1 LPKPFEPRWFSFVV
15 DDPLAEEHAAVMA
28 FVEEALR
35 RAGHRYYEM
44 TDLKT
49 ISSGVAL
56 LGGDAERARRIVVA
70 ATIQARHLDRE
81 ADRLR
86 ATGDSEFDRVNV
98 HLRPEWAGVWGRRR
112 QAGAVI
118 HTLLRRSLP
127 LRRDDLVLLA
137 NWCIESQNLS
147 KYSYPLGAIA
157 RAFIRHAEAH
167 GLDEDLEAVLR
178 RFANELRGAG
188 GTAEK
193 RLATTIDGI
202 CPPSDVLKSPAA
214 KTPCLP
220 PPRPAPA
227 GSPFVLRPL
236 KRLGGIAGEDSEPTT
251 TLLEPDRFAMP
262 DDSPLRR
269 EHAMVGGLLSEAA
282 HFMYTVPDIGTFP
295 AGRAILALDEA
306 TLAKAILAA
315 VERHAAALVAGNVDY
330 EDRPLWQSR
339 AATRDVAKQLLRQD
353 CLPDRDTLFDL
364 LLFLALAPSQAAS
377 LDEGVSPR
385 LVGHAE
391 RHATESPL
399 TEGERHVLSLFRN
412 ALVFGPPLGVASDD
426 VRRVTALIGDGAE
439 FFLVPGEVWADA
451 LNRDLTNTLTATR
464 AAWIRLLE
472 HVRTATSARPSAKW
486 LATAQRHV
494 VGVGA
499 ASFRDGL
506 RRWLPLVSEG
516 RSDVRLPSFI
526 GDTRG
531 DGDVIHQENADCLR
545 GLLWCV
551 SVLPERESLV
561 REVTSVAISAYRKI
575 PGVGPRAVKVGNAA
589 VSTLAE
595 IATTDAVGQLA
606 MLKARVRFGTAQ
618 KEIEKAF
625 DAAAA
630 TLSLPRHEIEEL
642 GVPSYGLEEG
652 GCRIEQLG
660 DYSAVLQVTGS
671 DAVLRWL
678 DASGKTLKAAPA
690 KAKAAHTEEL
700 AELQRSLK
708 DIRSMLTA
716 QRDRVDGIFLEEKCW
731 PIACWRERYL
741 DHPLVGSIA
750 GRLLWC
756 VDDTPAFFV
765 DGVPTDAVGG
775 AVPHGTTAEITLWH
789 PLRGTPAEISQ
800 WRRRLE
806 ELAITQPFKQAHREI
821 YLLTDAE
828 RATVTYSNRF
838 AAHVLRQHQFHAL
851 CAARGWKNKL
861 RLAVDAEYPPATKDL
876 PHFGLRA
883 EFWIEGAGED
893 VNDAGSYLRLST
905 DQVRFYR
912 TGAAPTRAHAG
923 GGGYRSSADGLGDG
937 RLNDPVALADVPAL
951 VFSEIMRDVDL
962 FVGVS
967 SIANDPTWQDGGPEG
982 RYRTYWQDF
991 AFGALTGSA
1000 ATRKEVLERLVPRL
1014 AIAERCSFSDRFLV
1028 VRGDKRTY
1036 RIHLGSGNIL
1046 MEPNDQYLC
1055 IVPNS
1060 RARESDGDLYLPFEG
1075 DTTLSIIVSK
1085 AILLADDTRIDD
1097 PTIVRQIDG

>member
-1 LPKPFEPRWFSFVV
+1 MLP
-15 DDPLAEEHAAVMA
+15 
-28 FVEEALR
+28 
-35 RAGHRYYEM
+35 
-44 TDLKT
+44 
-49 ISSGVAL
+49 
-56 LGGDAERARRIVVA
+56 
-70 ATIQARHLDRE
+70 
-81 ADRLR
+81 
-86 ATGDSEFDRVNV
+86 
-98 HLRPEWAGVWGRRR
+98 
-112 QAGAVI
+112 
-118 HTLLRRSLP
+118 
-127 LRRDDLVLLA
+127 
-137 NWCIESQNLS
+137 
-147 KYSYPLGAIA
+147 
-157 RAFIRHAEAH
+157 
-167 GLDEDLEAVLR
+167 
-178 RFANELRGAG
+178 
-188 GTAEK
+188 
-193 RLATTIDGI
+193 
-202 CPPSDVLKSPAA
+202 
-214 KTPCLP
+214 
-220 PPRPAPA
+220 
-227 GSPFVLRPL
+227 
-236 KRLGGIAGEDSEPTT
+236 
-251 TLLEPDRFAMP
+251 
-262 DDSPLRR
+262 
-269 EHAMVGGLLSEAA
+269 
-282 HFMYTVPDIGTFP
+282 
-295 AGRAILALDEA
+295 
-306 TLAKAILAA
+306 
-315 VERHAAALVAGNVDY
+315 
-330 EDRPLWQSR
+330 
-339 AATRDVAKQLLRQD
+339 
-353 CLPDRDTLFDL
+353 
-364 LLFLALAPSQAAS
+364 
-377 LDEGVSPR
+377 
-385 LVGHAE
+385 
-391 RHATESPL
+391 
-399 TEGERHVLSLFRN
+399 
-412 ALVFGPPLGVASDD
+412 
-426 VRRVTALIGDGAE
+426 
-439 FFLVPGEVWADA
+439 
-451 LNRDLTNTLTATR
+451 
-464 AAWIRLLE
+464 
-472 HVRTATSARPSAKW
+472 
-486 LATAQRHV
+486 
-494 VGVGA
+494 
-499 ASFRDGL
+499 
-506 RRWLPLVSEG
+506 
-516 RSDVRLPSFI
+516 
-526 GDTRG
+526 
-531 DGDVIHQENADCLR
+531 
-545 GLLWCV
+545 
-551 SVLPERESLV
+551 
-561 REVTSVAISAYRKI
+561 
-575 PGVGPRAVKVGNAA
+575 
-589 VSTLAE
+589 
-595 IATTDAVGQLA
+595 
-606 MLKARVRFGTAQ
+606 
-618 KEIEKAF
+618 
-625 DAAAA
+625 
-630 TLSLPRHEIEEL
+630 
-642 GVPSYGLEEG
+642 
-652 GCRIEQLG
+652 
-660 DYSAVLQVTGS
+660 
-671 DAVLRWL
+671 
-678 DASGKTLKAAPA
+678 
-690 KAKAAHTEEL
+690 
-700 AELQRSLK
+700 
-708 DIRSMLTA
+708 A
-716 QRDRVDGIFLEEKCW
+716 QRDRIDGMFLEEKRW
-731 PIACWRERYL
+731 PIARWRERYL

-756 VDDTPAFFV
+756 VDDTPAFLV

-775 AVPHGTTAEITLWH
+775 VVPHGTTAEITLWH